1 MCERIKWL
9 ISTSFVKRGL
19 ASTKSSLVSKGQDEA
34 RMLKE
39 LDRIRE
45 SHNQVVRPEDAGHH
59 GVVRMIDQRL
69 RRFDE

>member
-1 MCERIKWL
+1 
-9 ISTSFVKRGL
+9 
-19 ASTKSSLVSKGQDEA
+19 
-34 RMLKE
+34 MLKE

-59 GVVRMIDQRL
+59 GVVRMLDQRL